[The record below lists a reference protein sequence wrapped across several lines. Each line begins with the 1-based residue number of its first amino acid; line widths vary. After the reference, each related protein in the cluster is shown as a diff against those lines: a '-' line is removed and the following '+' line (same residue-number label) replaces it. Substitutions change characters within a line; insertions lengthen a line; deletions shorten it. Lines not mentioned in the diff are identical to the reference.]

1 MTSLP
6 EWMFLTHYQPED
18 PGAVWIKDLAVVI
31 DIDVERSPH
40 RVLTPNVIALPHEA
54 GYRMYYYSAQPERKD
69 QGLAAVLSVLFPQMV
84 TSGPKRLV
92 YG

>member
-40 RVLTPNVIALPHEA
+40 RVLTPN
-54 GYRMYYYSAQPERKD
+54 
-69 QGLAAVLSVLFPQMV
+69 
-84 TSGPKRLV
+84 
-92 YG
+92 

>member
-18 PGAVWIKDLAVVI
+18 PGTVWIKDPNVVI
-31 DIDVERSPH
+31 DIDVDRSPH

-69 QGLAAVLSVLFPQMV
+69 QGV
-84 TSGPKRLV
+84 SGCIVSAFSPDGNQWTKE
-92 YG
+92 